1 MYLYMWSFECAAIKE
16 THIIYNI
23 YNNKSCLFEKKN
35 LKIMDSNQR
44 GEMARKRAE
53 KEQEW
58 LK

>member
-1 MYLYMWSFECAAIKE
+1 MWSFECAAIKE

-58 LK
+58 WK

>member
-1 MYLYMWSFECAAIKE
+1 MWSFECAAVKN

-23 YNNKSCLFEKKN
+23 YNNKSGLLEKKN

-44 GEMARKRAE
+44 GEMARKTAE

-58 LK
+58 WK